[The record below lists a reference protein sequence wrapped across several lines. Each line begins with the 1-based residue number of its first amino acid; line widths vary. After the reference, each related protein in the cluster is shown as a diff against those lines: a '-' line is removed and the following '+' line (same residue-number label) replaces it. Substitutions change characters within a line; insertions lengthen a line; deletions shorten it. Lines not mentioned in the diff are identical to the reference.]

1 MYHHVDYRWL
11 KTFLTKL
18 LSVFL
23 IYSIFFTTSANAS
36 TVGGWSLGGGVAQ
49 GASTVYDGTKQV
61 IIDGKNYIKKGTA
74 IVTPTATG
82 VAKVLAKGV
91 AGVALSVAVEQ
102 LLGSVDWVLDPA
114 NNQIKYT
121 NPINPELPTYTQIWF
136 PYDQGT
142 PTKDTA
148 LKYGASTA
156 EAACKTLASVMYST
170 SYNKFISVQINGDS
184 AVCTLQHVA
193 GPSYV
198 LKPTV
203 KITSNPNYDP
213 QATEEQE
220 QKTLPLDVVAAQV
233 ISNAE
238 GNTDKKA
245 GAQVA
250 TGAAAADIVAEAEAD
265 QTGVKARPIVDQLNN
280 SSSTKPAD
288 ETAAAQDATATGTA
302 KPQVDPVTGEAA
314 PPTDIALKFPML
326 CGLMPVVCEAAQ
338 VVVVRVPEAIEAVKE
353 WVKDE
358 EPPEENNDP
367 PQIDEIDIGALN
379 TSTFQGTAGCPS
391 PIQVPVTFGT
401 GGSTEISYE
410 PICQLASKWS
420 FIAPLIGFIS
430 GAMILIGVGRKGEDG
445 DS

>member
-36 TVGGWSLGGGVAQ
+36 VGGWTMSNPVAQ
-49 GASTVYDGTKQV
+49 GASTAYDGAKQV

-114 NNQIKYT
+114 NNRITYSEPDIS
-121 NPINPELPTYTQIWF
+121 NPVNFQYLYCFSSSYNSSKCFNTYQTTLNRYCSDVHGGGRILDNSSIVQSGNNYQAKCLLDGSQSGGALAYQVANPTYD
-136 PYDQGT
+136 P
-142 PTKDTA
+142 
-148 LKYGASTA
+148 TA
-156 EAACKTLASVMYST
+156 EKEEKSIPLET
-170 SYNKFISVQINGDS
+170 
-184 AVCTLQHVA
+184 VA
-193 GPSYV
+193 
-198 LKPTV
+198 
-203 KITSNPNYDP
+203 
-213 QATEEQE
+213 Q
-220 QKTLPLDVVAAQV
+220 QV

-238 GNTDKKA
+238 GNTDKKV

-358 EPPEENNDP
+358 EPPEENNEP

-379 TSTFQGTAGCPS
+379 TSTFQGTPGCPA